1 MLTRTLESSSSCSA
15 FHSHSF
21 SSSCIELFQLSQLFL
36 FVLVVRKMGE
46 HEGEPHERGV
56 RGDAEPESKFERR
69 RGSWGWGR
77 TIASGVTPE
86 ARRVCMVIVAERGA
100 VVSGAGVVAASV
112 DGELG
117 DGRR

>member
-1 MLTRTLESSSSCSA
+1 MREQV
-15 FHSHSF
+15 
-21 SSSCIELFQLSQLFL
+21 E
-36 FVLVVRKMGE
+36 RDE
-46 HEGEPHERGV
+46 HDHHPEPVEMDEEAYAE
-56 RGDAEPESKFERR
+56 GDAEPESKFERR

-117 DGRR
+117 EGRR